1 MAENIDIRI
10 GNVLRQ
16 GSVARVRMRWPSST
30 VNKTLVNE
38 WPVLLNAIERTAF
51 ADATANTGFTYTF
64 PFALARGTGFP
75 YCMPM
80 QLEADAGEAA
90 AEAVAVLG

>member
-10 GNVLRQ
+10 GNVVRQ

-30 VNKTLVNE
+30 VNKTEVNE
-38 WPVLLNAIERTAF
+38 WPVLLNAIALTAF
-51 ADATANTGFTYTF
+51 ADATVDTGFTYTF

-80 QLEADAGEAA
+80 QLEADAVEAA
-90 AEAVAVLG
+90 EEAVAVLG

>member
-10 GNVLRQ
+10 GNVVRQ

-30 VNKTLVNE
+30 VNKTEVNE
-38 WPVLLNAIERTAF
+38 WPVLLNAIALTAF
-51 ADATANTGFTYTF
+51 ADATVDTGFTYTF

-80 QLEADAGEAA
+80 QLETDAVEAEE
-90 AEAVAVLG
+90 EAVAVLG